1 MQMYIDDKYTL
12 LLIIYSQLL
21 TYFKRNMSFAV
32 FTILTTMFVMNLSLH
47 DILYLTAGHAFIV

>member
-1 MQMYIDDKYTL
+1 MQMFIDDKYTL